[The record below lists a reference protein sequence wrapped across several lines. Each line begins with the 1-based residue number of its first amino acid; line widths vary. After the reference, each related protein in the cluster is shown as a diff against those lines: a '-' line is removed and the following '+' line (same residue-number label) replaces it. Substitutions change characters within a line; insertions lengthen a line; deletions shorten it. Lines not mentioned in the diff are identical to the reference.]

1 MGVVVKYRR
10 RAPEH
15 EPLTDSRVVS
25 PPPPHS
31 IQLHQSAP
39 TPQPRT
45 HHAMEQDSLV
55 NSAPDSLRAGEE
67 ISFESQSFDKV
78 FNEHNFEPEVSNNS
92 FEDAGTESSFLE
104 ILKPGARKMLLL
116 EAGSMDKLELLLTSI
131 IVILSILSVLVI
143 ILAIM

>member
-1 MGVVVKYRR
+1 
-10 RAPEH
+10 
-15 EPLTDSRVVS
+15 
-25 PPPPHS
+25 
-31 IQLHQSAP
+31 
-39 TPQPRT
+39 
-45 HHAMEQDSLV
+45 MEQDSLV
-55 NSAPDSLRAGEE
+55 NSALDSLRAGEE
-67 ISFESQSFDKV
+67 INFESQSFDKV

-104 ILKPGARKMLLL
+104 ILKPGARRMLLL